1 MSKVLPNKPLFIM
14 LYGYP
19 GAGKS
24 HFARELSHTLQAA
37 HVHADRI
44 RGELFTKP
52 RYDKEENSIVDH
64 LMLYMA
70 EEFLQAGVSV
80 IFDANVDKLAQ
91 RRSLRNL
98 IRHTKAQVLMVWLQI
113 DAESAYLRLNKRD
126 RRKTDDKYARSYSR
140 DQFDAVLAGM
150 QNPKEEDYIVI
161 SGKHTFNTQRS
172 AIFKKLY
179 ELGLVTTGTT
189 TSNVVKPEL
198 VNLVPNPLAGRVDQ
212 ARRNIVIR

>member
-1 MSKVLPNKPLFIM
+1 M

-19 GAGKS
+19 GSGKT
-24 HFARELSHTLQAA
+24 HLAHELSQTLQAA

-44 RGELFTKP
+44 RGELFTEP
-52 RYDKEENSIVDH
+52 RYDKEENDIVDH

-80 IFDANVDKLAQ
+80 IFDTSVDKMAQ
-91 RRSLRNL
+91 RRALRNM
-98 IRHTKAQVLMVWLQI
+98 IRHTKAHVLMVWLQI
-113 DAESAYLRLNKRD
+113 DAESAYQRLGKRD
-126 RRKTDDKYARSYSR
+126 RRKSDDKYARDYDR
-140 DQFDAVLAGM
+140 DRFDSVLANM

-179 ELGLVTTGTT
+179 ELGLISTGTT

-198 VNLVPNPLAGRVDQ
+198 VNLVPSPLAGRVDQ
-212 ARRNIVIR
+212 TRRNITIR